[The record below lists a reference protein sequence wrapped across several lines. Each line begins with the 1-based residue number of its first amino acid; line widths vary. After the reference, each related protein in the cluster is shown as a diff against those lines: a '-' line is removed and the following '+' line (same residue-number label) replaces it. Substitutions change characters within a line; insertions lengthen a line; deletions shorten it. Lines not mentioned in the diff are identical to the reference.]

1 METGQMVMKKRPRK
15 SRHSW
20 HVLYYVLAAFNI
32 LTVTFSLYLN
42 QKAHEAFSRAV
53 DHGQRWHERFEGFNE
68 LFQQGGAIK
77 IPVDQVF
84 LDDDVAKARSQ
95 MLSAYEQFND
105 AFNLRLADL
114 GTEAELLEVDKLMD
128 SVGRSRVA
136 IDKVK
141 AHAEEFFDEYGK
153 VDLSVSATAKANIDR
168 EMQTFY
174 SAISAVNI
182 RITTTQNRSLQV
194 QLERMDRLQRS
205 QFVIAGL
212 VVIML
217 IAAVIYGR
225 RITTRMDRDAE
236 KLDNAHQQL
245 VETARAAGMAEIAT
259 GVLHNVGNVL
269 NSVNVSA
276 TVVTDGL
283 KKSRVGS
290 VERLSG
296 LLEQNAGR
304 LGEFFANDEKGKQVP
319 GFVKTL
325 GAHLTK
331 EQEDMLREM
340 ESLAKSIQHIKSIIS
355 MQQSYAK
362 VGGVSETCPILDI
375 LEDAIRLNAVSL
387 QRHEIKLVRKF
398 ETETE
403 ITVERHKM
411 LQILVNLMRNAKEAL
426 DKVDGRVRRMI
437 LRAWKNADETVE
449 ISVQDNGIGFS
460 DETRRRLFQHGFT
473 TRKEG
478 HGFGLHSGALAAK
491 EMGGSLTAES
501 EGVGKGACF
510 VLKLPL
516 KPNTETEDE

>member
-1 METGQMVMKKRPRK
+1 MVIKKRPRK

-20 HVLYYVLAAFNI
+20 HLLYYLLAAFNI
-32 LTVTFSLYLN
+32 LTVTFCLYLN
-42 QKAHEAFSRAV
+42 QKSHEAFSRAV

-68 LFQQGGAIK
+68 LFQQAGAIK

-84 LDDDVAKARSQ
+84 RDHDVAKARRQ
-95 MLSAYEQFND
+95 MSAAYERFND
-105 AFNLRLADL
+105 AFNVRLTEL
-114 GTEAELLEVDKLMD
+114 GQEAELLEVDKLMD
-128 SVGRSRVA
+128 SVDRSRLA
-136 IDKVK
+136 IDEVSN
-141 AHAEEFFDEYGK
+141 HAEKFFDDYGK
-153 VDLSVSATAKANIDR
+153 VDLGVSATAKAEIDR

-174 SAISAVNI
+174 SAIAAVNI
-182 RITTTQNRSLQV
+182 RITTTQNRSMQV
-194 QLERMDRLQRS
+194 QLERMDQLQRS

-225 RITTRMDRDAE
+225 RVTGRMDRDAE

-276 TVVTDGL
+276 TVVSDAL
-283 KKSRVGS
+283 KKSRFGS

-304 LGEFFANDEKGKQVP
+304 LGEFFTTDEKGKQVP

-325 GAHLTK
+325 GTHLTK
-331 EQEDMLREM
+331 EQQDMLGEM

-362 VGGVSETCPILDI
+362 VGGVSESCPILDI

-387 QRHEIKLVRKF
+387 QCHDIKLVRKF
-398 ETETE
+398 ETEAE

-411 LQILVNLMRNAKEAL
+411 LQILVNLMRNAKDAL
-426 DKVDGRVRRMI
+426 DKVDGRARRME
-437 LRAWKNADETVE
+437 LRVWANGDETIE
-449 ISVQDNGIGFS
+449 ISVKDNGIGFGE
-460 DETRRRLFQHGFT
+460 ETQKRLFQHGFT

-491 EMGGSLTAES
+491 EMGGSLTASS
-501 EGVGKGACF
+501 EGEGQGACF

-516 KPNTETEDE
+516 EPKTEPEDE